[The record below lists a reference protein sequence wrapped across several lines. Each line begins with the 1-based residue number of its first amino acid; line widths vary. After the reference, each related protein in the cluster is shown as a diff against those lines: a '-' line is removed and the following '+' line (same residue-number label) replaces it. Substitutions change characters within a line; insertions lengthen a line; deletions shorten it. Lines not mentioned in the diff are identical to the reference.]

1 MTSKERLLNEY
12 SQWLQMRNYS
22 LTTYKAYMGSIRAFW
37 RYCEAKKSD
46 SRFQKE
52 SAVQSYLAHR
62 LQVQKRDYSTVNGD
76 YSALQWFYK
85 YVLNREWN
93 VRKLIRPKKE
103 KRLPRYITP
112 QQVSDL
118 LSAISC
124 EKHRLMILMYYGT
137 GMRLSEARFLRWE
150 NINFEDGIIWVIKGK
165 GAKDRVVMLAEGL
178 AEKLKSY
185 RALQRPTQQ
194 YVFEGKTPGEP
205 IAPKT
210 IQGAIIIA
218 RRKAGLPEWV
228 SAHVLRH
235 SFATAS
241 LQNGADLL
249 TLKQL
254 LGHKKLST
262 TSRYMHLN
270 LKHYQNT
277 YNPTENSCLAVHLKK
292 LENPDTPSDK
302 SSASLVQ
309 PTSKSTNPTTVLELS

>member
-124 EKHRLMILMYYGT
+124 EKHRLMVLMYYGT
-137 GMRLSEARFLRWE
+137 GMRLSEVRLLRWE

-218 RRKAGLPEWV
+218 RRKAGLPEWAIPSVLRFTHLKV
-228 SAHVLRH
+228 SQTFILRNRSLKHVLRH

-262 TSRYMHLN
+262 TSHYMHLN
-270 LKHYQNT
+270 IKHYQKLT
-277 YNPTENSCLAVHLKK
+277 KSLRPPSRAGPMPKIPLEAV
-292 LENPDTPSDK
+292 
-302 SSASLVQ
+302 VF
-309 PTSKSTNPTTVLELS
+309 

>member
-1 MTSKERLLNEY
+1 
-12 SQWLQMRNYS
+12 
-22 LTTYKAYMGSIRAFW
+22 
-37 RYCEAKKSD
+37 
-46 SRFQKE
+46 
-52 SAVQSYLAHR
+52 
-62 LQVQKRDYSTVNGD
+62 
-76 YSALQWFYK
+76 
-85 YVLNREWN
+85 
-93 VRKLIRPKKE
+93 
-103 KRLPRYITP
+103 
-112 QQVSDL
+112 
-118 LSAISC
+118 
-124 EKHRLMILMYYGT
+124 
-137 GMRLSEARFLRWE
+137 
-150 NINFEDGIIWVIKGK
+150 
-165 GAKDRVVMLAEGL
+165 MLAEGL

-218 RRKAGLPEWV
+218 RRKAGLPEWAIPSVLRFTHLKV
-228 SAHVLRH
+228 SQTFILRNRSLKHVLRH

-249 TLKQL
+249 TLKEL

-270 LKHYQNT
+270 IKHYQNT